1 MLFSLPATVIY
12 GSVKDEFGNIN
23 IASNLVNSLPNN
35 SVWGVCINLLM
46 WASCICS
53 LPVLLS
59 STSELLEKNCP
70 DAGTAFFVHDK
81 KRLGIRFSSNRH
93 PHHHCLSRSLLWR
106 DCQHLYPF
114 WLIEIESFILLGG
127 FAFGSYINFDSCD
140 HPLLC
145 VQIYYGT
152 ETTVDSFRFRVCCLR
167 SDGSSHILL
176 CSSSRKELDKSLNPY
191 L

>member
-1 MLFSLPATVIY
+1 MSSVTSTLRPILWTVFPTTAFGVSVSTFWCGPHASALSLYSSVPLLNCWRRTVLMLERDSLFTIR
-12 GSVKDEFGNIN
+12 SDWEFVSLKSPSSPSLLISFPSLARLSTF
-23 IASNLVNSLPNN
+23 ISFLVNWNWILH
-35 SVWGVCINLLM
+35 
-46 WASCICS
+46 
-53 LPVLLS
+53 
-59 STSELLEKNCP
+59 STWWL
-70 DAGTAFFVHDK
+70 
-81 KRLGIRFSSNRH
+81 
-93 PHHHCLSRSLLWR
+93 CL
-106 DCQHLYPF
+106 C
-114 WLIEIESFILLGG
+114 
-127 FAFGSYINFDSCD
+127 SYINFDSCD

>member
-53 LPVLLS
+53 LPVLSVPLLNCWRRTVLMLERHSLFTIRSDWEFVSLKSPS
-59 STSELLEKNCP
+59 SP
-70 DAGTAFFVHDK
+70 
-81 KRLGIRFSSNRH
+81 
-93 PHHHCLSRSLLWR
+93 SLLISFPSLARLSTFISFLVNWNWIL
-106 DCQHLYPF
+106 HSTW
-114 WLIEIESFILLGG
+114 WLCLC
-127 FAFGSYINFDSCD
+127 SYINFDSCD